1 MGDSGSPW
9 SDGRP
14 DVTGGRLLSRIPTHV
29 ISEDGEGILLLCAWL
44 TAHSPYWALASASGT
59 GEEAAGRANLC
70 RHICPRG
77 IWTGVLKPEDLVG
90 SRTAED
96 W

>member
-1 MGDSGSPW
+1 MGGWRTVGAHGLMGAQMSQE
-9 SDGRP
+9 
-14 DVTGGRLLSRIPTHV
+14 GRLLSNSHTRV

-77 IWTGVLKPEDLVG
+77 IWTGVLLLAPCCT
-90 SRTAED
+90 R
-96 W
+96 